1 MIFSIGHF
9 ATLFHLSTVVAA
21 ASYDVGGGGGSSLSD
36 YTTIDDV
43 DVLQTS
49 THESRRHLQG
59 TTDRMLYCK

>member
-21 ASYDVGGGGGSSLSD
+21 ASYEGGGGSSLSD
-36 YTTIDDV
+36 YTAIDGV

-49 THESRRHLQG
+49 TNESRRHLQG